1 MEKIKILCI
10 GGSLEAASRTN
21 AAMKFAAASAAELG
35 AKTNIVDLRECRLPI
50 YDPSKGLE
58 QGGSELKN
66 FLEEVV
72 LADGYIFASP
82 EYHGTISGAFKN
94 LLDYLEFLAEYEPPY
109 LARKPAG
116 AIAIGGGEISGAITV
131 QTIVHIIHSFRGL
144 CVSGNAA
151 INSSQLELEGG
162 KIVSETVKRRIR
174 RLVLEVFELAVK
186 LRR

>member
-1 MEKIKILCI
+1 MDNIKILCI
-10 GGSLEAASRTN
+10 GGSLEADSRTN
-21 AAMKFAAASAAELG
+21 AAMKYAAASAAELG
-35 AKTNIVDLRECRLPI
+35 AKSNIVDVREYRLPV

-58 QGGSELKN
+58 QGGTQLKN

-72 LADGYIFASP
+72 MADGYIFASP
-82 EYHGTISGAFKN
+82 EYHGTVSGAFKN
-94 LLDYLEFLAEYEPPY
+94 MLDYIEFLAGYDPPY

-144 CVSGNAA
+144 CISGNAA
-151 INSSQLELEGG
+151 ISASQLETEGG
-162 KIVSETVKRRIR
+162 KIISETVKRKIR
-174 RLVLEVFELAVK
+174 RLVTEVYELAVK